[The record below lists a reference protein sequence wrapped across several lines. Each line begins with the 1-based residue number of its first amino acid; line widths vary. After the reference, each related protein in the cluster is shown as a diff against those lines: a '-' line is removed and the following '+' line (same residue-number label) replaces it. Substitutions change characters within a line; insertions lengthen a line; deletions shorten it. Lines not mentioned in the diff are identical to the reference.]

1 MIAVKGKIN
10 SSLDAV
16 FDVIKPGIGK
26 NLCRGLPFPS
36 QPQPAKTSCGTTL
49 ANSVN
54 FGMVARVKS
63 RAIDGYI
70 SDEIVFLDTNF
81 NRLCNE
87 DEPVSV
93 TNPDG
98 SFDLQVGPI
107 RHQ

>member
-1 MIAVKGKIN
+1 M
-10 SSLDAV
+10 S
-16 FDVIKPGIGK
+16 
-26 NLCRGLPFPS
+26 RPS
-36 QPQPAKTSCGTTL
+36 IPIPTPTSENVLRHNFGTY
-49 ANSVN
+49 NSVN

-81 NRLCNE
+81 NRLCDE